1 MIFPCGAGKSL
12 TGYWIKRAL
21 KSRKTLVAV
30 PSLSLVKQTLSV
42 YLRECTATQKNVQW
56 ICVCSDDGIGRGDDI
71 VMYHNEIGVPCETNV
86 DVISN
91 WLIAND
97 SEDVVVF
104 STYQSGRVIAEAAR
118 KSGTCF
124 DLGVFDEAHKTVGAK
139 QKLFSHLLFEENI
152 KISCRIFMTATERF
166 YQIKGRLHING
177 RSRCLRRDLC

>member
-1 MIFPCGAGKSL
+1 M
-12 TGYWIKRAL
+12 
-21 KSRKTLVAV
+21 
-30 PSLSLVKQTLSV
+30 
-42 YLRECTATQKNVQW
+42 LRECTATQKNVQW

-97 SEDVVVF
+97 SEDIVVF

-166 YQIKGRLHING
+166 YSGSKDDYISMDDPDVYGETFAKMTFREAIEQELLTDYKVVTLMYRKQRLLILFARIG
-177 RSRCLRRDLC
+177 LSS